1 MTKLLQ
7 KKVKSNPILVE
18 SSGLKFKIEAD
29 DKKIYSL
36 IPIPPKEKTE
46 KIDEKNKNYD
56 YLKIIIHNSREYKII
71 NNEINCIVWLAS
83 EYKNDFKKYFDF

>member
-1 MTKLLQ
+1 MVWFEIINFNPGNDDIAAEI
-7 KKVKSNPILVE
+7 VKRSPILAE

-46 KIDEKNKNYD
+46 KIDD
-56 YLKIIIHNSREYKII
+56 SIKIMIISK
-71 NNEINCIVWLAS
+71 
-83 EYKNDFKKYFDF
+83 

>member
-1 MTKLLQ
+1 MKR
-7 KKVKSNPILVE
+7 SPILAE

-46 KIDEKNKNYD
+46 KIYD
-56 YLKIIIHNSREYKII
+56 IIKTIIISK
-71 NNEINCIVWLAS
+71 
-83 EYKNDFKKYFDF
+83 